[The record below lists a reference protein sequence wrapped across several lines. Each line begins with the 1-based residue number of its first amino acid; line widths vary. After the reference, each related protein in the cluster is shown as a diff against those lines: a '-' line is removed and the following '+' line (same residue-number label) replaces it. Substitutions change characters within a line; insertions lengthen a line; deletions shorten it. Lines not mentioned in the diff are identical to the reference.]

1 MGVAF
6 DDGFVLHGHG
16 KGNGRCQKGH
26 GFLRAPHM
34 CRFWAFMIAKADQN
48 TTNYGIVLPDPNASF
63 KIDSFF
69 GSRLTVDIC
78 ADLWCFWKRDGC
90 RSPRWL
96 DLHFVKVPVVPEI
109 PDFQ

>member
-1 MGVAF
+1 MVDLEIGLWAWL

-48 TTNYGIVLPDPNASF
+48 TTNYGILLPDPNAFSKF
-63 KIDSFF
+63 
-69 GSRLTVDIC
+69 
-78 ADLWCFWKRDGC
+78 DL
-90 RSPRWL
+90 
-96 DLHFVKVPVVPEI
+96 I
-109 PDFQ
+109 PDLD